1 MFSIAVRSDDELL
14 DLAIEVSLE
23 WGPQMSRPVI
33 DRIVERAPEVSRE
46 RAAELEARARA
57 ITSDGFALAERA
69 YHGEMSYDDGRAE
82 LGKRYPRI
90 ASTVLDHI
98 WYQGGYYAWHG

>member
-1 MFSIAVRSDDELL
+1 VRSDDELL

-46 RAAELEARARA
+46 RAAEL
-57 ITSDGFALAERA
+57 
-69 YHGEMSYDDGRAE
+69 
-82 LGKRYPRI
+82 GKRYPRI

>member
-1 MFSIAVRSDDELL
+1 VVRSDDELL

-46 RAAELEARARA
+46 RAAELEARARE

-69 YHGEMSYDDGRAE
+69 YHGEMSYDEGRAE